1 MVVLTLGKRSDILCP
16 QSKGNLGQ
24 AETVTVRPGE
34 GRGTAR
40 KEAVWILTC
49 LEQWLYWSLQER
61 WIHKL
66 SDIVEGSEN
75 LLWD

>member
-49 LEQWLYWSLQER
+49 LEQ
-61 WIHKL
+61 
-66 SDIVEGSEN
+66 
-75 LLWD
+75 